1 MPGPDELVPGAPA
14 WVDLTTTDVA
24 AASDFYVTLFDW
36 AVEDRVD
43 EYGGYRLFT
52 RGGKRVAG
60 VGLTLEGDPG
70 PPRWTVYL
78 LTFNAATTGELVG
91 EAGGTVLFEP
101 MAVPEM
107 GVMGMAIDA
116 TGAVVGY
123 WQPGAMEGFDA
134 FGELGTAV
142 WFELAAS
149 DFEAADRFY
158 AHAFDWAVTRNE
170 EEPRTATYLRGER
183 SLAGIVDVSGILSPD
198 VPSSWRV
205 AFGVAD
211 VDEAVERAVAAGGVV
226 ALPAQDLPS
235 GRSAGLL
242 DPTGAFFMVASR
254 GVSSGPS
261 RGAAAA
267 R

>member
-14 WVDLTTTDVA
+14 WVELTTTDVA
-24 AASDFYVTLFDW
+24 AASDFYVTLFGW
-36 AVEDRVD
+36 EVEDTVN

-52 RGGKRVAG
+52 LGGKRVAG
-60 VGLTLEGDPG
+60 VGPTIEGDPA

-78 LTFNAATTGELVG
+78 LTFNAATTGGLVG

-123 WQPGAMEGFDA
+123 WQPGVMEGFDA
-134 FGELGTAV
+134 FGELGTAA

-149 DFEAADRFY
+149 DFDAAERFY
-158 AHAFDWAVTRNE
+158 AHAFDWAVMRGD
-170 EEPRTATYLRGER
+170 EEPRTAVYRHGER
-183 SLAGIVDVSGILSPD
+183 SFAGIVDAAGILGPD

-211 VDEAVERAVAAGGVV
+211 VDDAVERAVAAGGSL
-226 ALPAQDLPS
+226 ALPARDLPS
-235 GRSAGLL
+235 GRSAALL
-242 DPTGAFFMVASR
+242 DPTGAPFMVASR
-254 GVSSGPS
+254 
-261 RGAAAA
+261 AAG
-267 R
+267 